1 MSLPYR
7 WDNKLWEEISNL
19 HYVAQPKSRVSL
31 DCCFNNS
38 EWRLVPGTCHQSYT
52 IWYYLF
58 LLSGSLQFPHL
69 LGIPPRQWPLNIPS
83 SKLMQNTSHC
93 AIFFWNWSSCEKKKR
108 WQRCSSWDVTADEPN
123 RLTVKRH
130 CLRKVGKSGQVLDE
144 VLLIFVTVIRHWGSV
159 GKCFLKCVG
168 MKWHVLAVSLKE
180 GIWKCSPWSCK
191 ESDTT

>member
-1 MSLPYR
+1 MEASPGHLSSVLY
-7 WDNKLWEEISNL
+7 NL
-19 HYVAQPKSRVSL
+19 V
-31 DCCFNNS
+31 
-38 EWRLVPGTCHQSYT
+38 
-52 IWYYLF
+52 LF
-58 LLSGSLQFPHL
+58 
-69 LGIPPRQWPLNIPS
+69 IPS
-83 SKLMQNTSHC
+83 VWISSISTSPRYTTETVTVERSFLKTRAKHNSTDPSHC
-93 AIFFWNWSSCEKKKR
+93 AIFFWNWSSCGKKKR
-108 WQRCSSWDVTADEPN
+108 WQRCSSWDATADEPN

-168 MKWHVLAVSLKE
+168 MKWHILAVSLKE